1 MPGFESMCALTSEAI
16 MLTGDTAVVTSW
28 AALGLDG
35 RRPLRPF
42 KLSVLTTGQR
52 MTSAVT
58 FSSALPSKFGRH
70 SSGFVANSPSLTMP
84 TARHFWKRQNWHR
97 FRLLLSTGQ
106 SLLARQTYLEFF
118 CTVRCEIEIRIT
130 LSPSQGP
137 AQNIQL
143 DDNFLFQVCI
153 EIH

>member
-16 MLTGDTAVVTSW
+16 MLTGDTVVVMSW
-28 AALGLDG
+28 TTLGLDG

-42 KLSVLTTGQR
+42 KLSVLTTRRR
-52 MTSAVT
+52 MTTDSCYFQ
-58 FSSALPSKFGRH
+58 FSISLQIRPPN
-70 SSGFVANSPSLTMP
+70 SSGLVPHSPSLTMP

-118 CTVRCEIEIRIT
+118 CTVRCEIKRN
-130 LSPSQGP
+130 PSQGL
-137 AQNIQL
+137 AQNIQ
-143 DDNFLFQVCI
+143 
-153 EIH
+153 